1 MLQQF
6 TQPIW
11 IRRLAIVICCA
22 TLPLI
27 FIGGLVTTT
36 DAGMAVPD
44 WPNTYGYNLFLYPWT
59 TWIAGPWDLFVE
71 HGHRLLAASLGML
84 CILMCV
90 VTWKSSLS
98 KTTKWLTVVTLLMVI
113 GQGILG
119 GQRVNFDA
127 RFLAMLH
134 GITGPIVFALT
145 MIQVAAINNE
155 MRNTQALLNGLPQLN
170 STQGNSYV
178 FPLAAL
184 TTLLSYGQLV
194 LGAQLRHGIEW
205 LNAHQFRAI
214 GIFHMIGASVITL
227 AIVVLWFL
235 ARKSSPQVRRGSR
248 WLLTLI
254 VVQLFFGFGTWLV
267 NFGWPGSSEN
277 VPAWVWN
284 YLPQQPIARSMQQTL
299 TTTTHVALGSLILG
313 IGAALTFVAW
323 RQRSAILETNTALS
337 PNSTH
342 RESNVL
348 RTQPAAGGLA

>member
-84 CILMCV
+84 CIVMCV

-98 KTTKWLTVVTLLMVI
+98 LTTKWLTVVTLLMVI

-145 MIQVAAINNE
+145 MIQVAAINSDLRATE
-155 MRNTQALLNGLPQLN
+155 SLCTSLPL
-170 STQGNSYV
+170 SNSYL

-194 LGAQLRHGIEW
+194 LGAQLRHGAW
-205 LNAHQFRAI
+205 LNPHQFRAI

-227 AIVVLWFL
+227 ALLILFFL
-235 ARKSSPQVRRGSR
+235 ARRTTSELRRGSR

-254 VVQLFFGFGTWLV
+254 VVQLFFGLGTWLV

-277 VPAWVWN
+277 IPAWVWK
-284 YLPQQPIARSMQQTL
+284 YIPEVPTARSMSQTL

-313 IGAALTFVAW
+313 ITAAMTYVAW
-323 RQRSAILETNTALS
+323 RQRSACLDKSPTAKQPTS
-337 PNSTH
+337 N
-342 RESNVL
+342 REGNVL
-348 RTQPAAGGLA
+348 RTCPAAGGLA

>member
-44 WPNTYGYNLFLYPWT
+44 WPNTYGYNLFLYPLS

-71 HGHRLLAASLGML
+71 HGHRLLAASLGLL

-90 VTWKSSLS
+90 VTWKSALS
-98 KTTKWLTVVTLLMVI
+98 KSTKWLTVVTLFMVI

-134 GITGPIVFALT
+134 GITAPIVFALT
-145 MIQVAAINNE
+145 MIQVAAITHDI
-155 MRNTQALLNGLPQLN
+155 RIQKAQPTSLPLSN
-170 STQGNSYV
+170 VYV
-178 FPLAAL
+178 FPLAAV

-205 LNAHQFRAI
+205 LTAHQFRAI
-214 GIFHMIGASVITL
+214 GIFHMIGASVISL
-227 AIVVLWFL
+227 VILVLWFL
-235 ARKSSPQVRRGSR
+235 ARRTTPEVRRGSR
-248 WLLTLI
+248 WLLALI
-254 VVQLFFGFGTWLV
+254 VVQLGFGFGTWLV

-284 YLPQQPIARSMQQTL
+284 YVPQVPTARSMSQTL

-313 IGAALTFVAW
+313 ISAALTFVAW
-323 RQRSAILETNTALS
+323 RQRHVNLVA
-337 PNSTH
+337 NSTQPQQTAP
-342 RESNVL
+342 SNGNVL
-348 RTQPAAGGLA
+348 RSAAGGLA

>member
-84 CILMCV
+84 CIVMCV

-98 KTTKWLTVVTLLMVI
+98 LTTKWLTVVTLLMVI

-145 MIQVAAINNE
+145 MIQVAAINSE
-155 MRNTQALLNGLPQLN
+155 FRATQALPSSLPQN
-170 STQGNSYV
+170 KSTLCNSYV

-205 LNAHQFRAI
+205 LNPHQFRAI
-214 GIFHMIGASVITL
+214 GIFHMIGASVISLTIL
-227 AIVVLWFL
+227 VLWFL
-235 ARKSSPQVRRGSR
+235 ARRTAAEVRRGSR
-248 WLLTLI
+248 WLLALI
-254 VVQLFFGFGTWLV
+254 VVQLFFGLGTWIV

-277 VPAWVWN
+277 VPAWVWKIV
-284 YLPQQPIARSMQQTL
+284 PEQPTARSMQQTL

-313 IGAALTFVAW
+313 LSAALTFVAW
-323 RQRSAILETNTALS
+323 RQRSASIEKS
-337 PNSTH
+337 PAATRPATT

-348 RTQPAAGGLA
+348 RTRTAGGLA